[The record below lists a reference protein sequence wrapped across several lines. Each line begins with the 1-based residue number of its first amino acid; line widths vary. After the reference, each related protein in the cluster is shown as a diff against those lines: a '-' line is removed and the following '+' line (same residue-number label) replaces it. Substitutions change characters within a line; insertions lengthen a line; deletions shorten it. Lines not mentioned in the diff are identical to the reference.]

1 LSSGPGA
8 TAVGI
13 KVKDGIVLAAEKR
26 MSYGGFIMSK
36 AAKKVFKVGD
46 RMGMACAGLYAD
58 MQAIARIL
66 ENEVRYYE
74 LSNKRKMKV
83 RSAARLLGLILYSNK
98 LFPLL
103 TETIFG
109 GYDDEPRIFVL
120 DPVGSV
126 IEERYSAVGTGAP
139 LAMAL
144 LDKEYKE
151 DMTLEE
157 AEKLAIDS
165 ITVATARDSLSGD
178 GIDVL
183 IIPFKGEPKIKS
195 VALVR

>member
-1 LSSGPGA
+1 MAGPGA

-13 KVKDGIVLAAEKR
+13 KVKDGVVLAAEKR
-26 MSYGGFIMSK
+26 MTYGGFIMSK
-36 AAKKVFKVGD
+36 AARKVFRVGE

-58 MQAIARIL
+58 MQAIARAL

-74 LSNKRKMKV
+74 LSNKRRMKV

-103 TETIFG
+103 TETVFG

-126 IEERYSAVGTGAP
+126 VEESYSAVGTGAP

-144 LDKEYKE
+144 LDKEYNE
-151 DMTLEE
+151 GMSLEE
-157 AEKLAIDS
+157 AEKLAVES
-165 ITVATARDSLSGD
+165 ITVATSRDSLSGD

-183 IIPFKGEPKIKS
+183 VIPFKGTPQVKS
-195 VALVR
+195 LPLLR

>member
-1 LSSGPGA
+1 MSGPGA

-13 KVKDGIVLAAEKR
+13 KTKEGVVLAAEKR

-36 AAKKVFKVGD
+36 AIRKVFKVGD

-58 MQAIARIL
+58 MQAIARML
-66 ENEVRYYE
+66 EIEVRYYE

-83 RSAARLLGLILYSNK
+83 RSAARMLGLYLYSNK

-109 GYDDEPRIFVL
+109 GYDTEPRIFVL

-126 IEERYSAVGTGAP
+126 IEERYSAAGTGAP

-144 LDKEYKE
+144 LDKNYRE

-157 AEKLAIDS
+157 AKNLAIEAIKIAS
-165 ITVATARDSLSGD
+165 MRDSLSGD

-183 IIPFKGEPKIKS
+183 LIPLGGKPQIEFVPIEQ
-195 VALVR
+195 

>member
-1 LSSGPGA
+1 MSGPGA

-13 KVKDGIVLAAEKR
+13 KVKDGVVLAAERR

-36 AAKKVFKVGD
+36 AARKVFKVGD

-58 MQAIARIL
+58 MQAIARAL
-66 ENEVRYYE
+66 ENEIRYYE
-74 LSNKRKMKV
+74 ISNKRKMKV

-98 LFPLL
+98 LFPLM
-103 TETIFG
+103 TETVFG

-126 IEERYSAVGTGAP
+126 IEEKYSAVGTGAP

-144 LDKEYKE
+144 LDKEYRE
-151 DMTLEE
+151 DMSLEE
-157 AEKLAIDS
+157 AQNLAIES
-165 ITVATARDSLSGD
+165 VKVASGRDSLSGD

-183 IIPFKGEPKIKS
+183 VIPFGGKPSIRTVSLE
-195 VALVR
+195 A

>member
-1 LSSGPGA
+1 MSGPGA

-13 KVKDGIVLAAEKR
+13 KVKDGVVLAAERR

-36 AAKKVFKVGD
+36 AAKKVFRVGE

-74 LSNKRKMKV
+74 LSNKRKMRV

-109 GYDDEPRIFVL
+109 GYDEEPRIFVL

-126 IEERYSAVGTGAP
+126 IEEKYSAVGTGAP

-144 LDKEYKE
+144 LDKEYRE
-151 DMTLEE
+151 DMSLEE
-157 AEKLAIDS
+157 AEKLAIES
-165 ITVATARDSLSGD
+165 ITVASGRDSLSGD
-178 GIDVL
+178 GVDVL
-183 IIPFKGEPKIKS
+183 VIPFGKEPVIKS
-195 VALVR
+195 VTLSQ

>member
-1 LSSGPGA
+1 LSGPGA

-13 KVKDGIVLAAEKR
+13 KVKDGVVLAAERR

-36 AAKKVFKVGD
+36 AARKVFKVGD

-58 MQAIARIL
+58 MQAIARAL
-66 ENEVRYYE
+66 ENEIRYYE
-74 LSNKRKMKV
+74 ISNKRKMKV

-98 LFPLL
+98 LFPLM
-103 TETIFG
+103 TETVFG

-126 IEERYSAVGTGAP
+126 IEEKYSAVGTGAP

-144 LDKEYKE
+144 LDKEYRE
-151 DMTLEE
+151 DMSLEE
-157 AEKLAIDS
+157 AQNLAIES
-165 ITVATARDSLSGD
+165 VKVASGRDSLSGD

-183 IIPFKGEPKIKS
+183 VIPFGGKPSIRTVSLE
-195 VALVR
+195 A